1 MPITGALPEGTL
13 KLINQLAPESLVDTA
28 ALAAAGLLSAAYVL
42 RGYVWDR
49 PDPYDYIWYEKP
61 QEDGAGAGGG
71 AANKKSRNIA
81 ERLEELGKDVVVF
94 WGSQSGTAEGFANRL
109 ARELHQRFHL
119 DAMSADLSDY
129 DAETI
134 ARIPQ
139 TKLAVF
145 VLSTYG
151 EGDPS
156 DNTGPFWDWLTKL
169 QPGPGP
175 GSGPEDRP
183 LASLRYAAFGLGNSN
198 YRYYNKVVD
207 VVDKALEACGASRL
221 APLGRADDAQGAT
234 EEDFLAWKDDLYK
247 VLRDTL
253 RLEEHEVVHE
263 PSLAVVEDDSLEPQ
277 DLHVGEPV
285 HLIEGS
291 GKASAN
297 SAIKPLRI
305 KKAYSLFPS
314 PGGPRDCLHLDLDLG
329 AGSELTYKTGDHL
342 AVWPIN
348 PDQEV
353 ERLLN
358 VLGLAGRRGV
368 PISINALDAAVKIRI
383 PTPTNVETLF
393 RYYLEI
399 GAAVPR
405 DAVRG
410 LAQFAP
416 SPGAKE
422 FLLDLGREK
431 ETYAAFIASNHLT
444 VGKLLELASAAD
456 GNHAI
461 SAWTGIPLSY
471 LIETLPRSQPR
482 YYSISSSSV
491 VSPKTP
497 SITVAV
503 SDTPLSA
510 SPSTA
515 IPGLTTNYLQAL
527 SRSLPDSQATRQ
539 TEGLS
544 YALSGPSN
552 ALEGG
557 HVYAHIRR
565 SKFKLPMLSSHPLV
579 MVAAGTGLAPF
590 RAFITERLR
599 LQSVGRDVGRM
610 LLFFG
615 CQRPDVDFI
624 YREELEQMERDLG
637 GKLKIVTAF
646 SRQKGARKVYVQDRV
661 RELGAEVTGLLEE
674 GATLYMCGRASM
686 AREVGK
692 TLGDV
697 VKESKGWD
705 DAQVKDWSEG
715 LKRNR
720 KWQEDVWG

>member
-1 MPITGALPEGTL
+1 MSIPGALPESTL
-13 KLINQLAPESLVDTA
+13 KLLSQLTPTNAADAA
-28 ALAAAGLLSAAYVL
+28 ALTAGGLLAAAYVL
-42 RGYVWDR
+42 RGYTWDK
-49 PDPYDYIWYEKP
+49 PDPYNYIWYERP
-61 QEDGAGAGGG
+61 QQGAGAGS
-71 AANKKSRNIA
+71 ANKRSKNIA
-81 ERLEELGKDVVVF
+81 ERLEELSSRLQGKDVVIF

-119 DAMSADLSDY
+119 QTMSADLSDY

-134 ARIPQ
+134 AQIPQ
-139 TKLAVF
+139 AGLAIFIV
-145 VLSTYG
+145 STYG

-156 DNTGPFWDWLTKL
+156 DNASLFWDWLTKL
-169 QPGPGP
+169 Q
-175 GSGPEDRP
+175 DKP

-198 YRYYNKVVD
+198 YRYYNRVVD
-207 VVDKALEACGASRL
+207 VVDKALEDGGASRL
-221 APLGRADDAQGAT
+221 APVGRADDAQGAT

-247 VLRDTL
+247 IFREDLKL
-253 RLEEHEVVHE
+253 QEHEVVYE
-263 PSLAVVEDDSLEPQ
+263 PSLAVVEDESLEPQ
-277 DLHVGEPV
+277 DLHIGEPV

-291 GKASAN
+291 GKSTAN
-297 SAIKPLRI
+297 SAIKPLKI
-305 KKAYSLFPS
+305 KTAYDLFSS
-314 PGGPRDCLHLDLDLG
+314 PKRSCLHLDLELD
-329 AGSELTYKTGDHL
+329 SSSQLTYKTGDHL
-342 AVWPIN
+342 AIWPIN

-353 ERLLN
+353 ERLLR
-358 VLGLAGRRGV
+358 VLGLTDRRNTPV
-368 PISINALDAAVKIRI
+368 SINALDASMKIRI
-383 PTPTNVETLF
+383 PTPTSAETLF

-399 GAAVPR
+399 CAAVPR

-410 LAQFAP
+410 LAQFSP
-416 SPGAKE
+416 SPAAKE
-422 FLLDLGREK
+422 FLLNLGRDK
-431 ETYAAFIASNHLT
+431 DNYAGFLASNHLT
-444 VGKLLELASAAD
+444 VGKLLELAAKAD
-456 GNHAI
+456 GNEATAVW
-461 SAWTGIPLSY
+461 SAIPLSY

-491 VSPKTP
+491 VSPKAP

-510 SPSTA
+510 SSDSA

-527 SRSLPDSQATRQ
+527 SRSLRDSQSNQQ
-539 TEGLS
+539 TVGLS

-557 HVYAHIRR
+557 RVYAHIRR
-565 SKFKLPMLSSHPLV
+565 SKFKLPMLASHPLI

-599 LQSVGRDVGRM
+599 LQSIGKDVGQM
-610 LLFFG
+610 MLFFG
-615 CQRPDVDFI
+615 CQRPDEDYI
-624 YREELEQMERDLG
+624 YKEELEQMEKDLG

-646 SRQKGARKVYVQDRV
+646 SRQEGTKKTYVQDRV
-661 RELGAEVTGLLEE
+661 RELGKEVERLLAD
-674 GATLYMCGRASM
+674 GASLYMCGRASM

-697 VKESKGWD
+697 VKAEKGWD
-705 DAQVKDWSEG
+705 DAQVKDWSEA

>member
-1 MPITGALPEGTL
+1 MPITGTLPEGTL
-13 KLINQLAPESLVDTA
+13 RLINQLAPESLADTA
-28 ALAAAGLLSAAYVL
+28 ALAATGLLSAAYVM
-42 RGYVWDR
+42 RGYAWDR
-49 PDPYDYIWYEKP
+49 PDPYEYIWYEKP
-61 QEDGAGAGGG
+61 QQDAAGGSS
-71 AANKKSRNIA
+71 AASKKSRNIA

-129 DAETI
+129 DAETV
-134 ARIPQ
+134 AQIPQ

-169 QPGPGP
+169 QG
-175 GSGPEDRP
+175 RP

-198 YRYYNKVVD
+198 YRYYNKVVN
-207 VVDKALEACGASRL
+207 VVDRALEGCGASRL
-221 APLGRADDAQGAT
+221 APVGRADDAQGAT

-247 VLRDTL
+247 VLRETL
-253 RLEEHEVVHE
+253 SLQEHEVVHE
-263 PSLAVVEDDSLEPQ
+263 PSLAVVEDESLEPQ

-291 GKASAN
+291 GKSSAN
-297 SAIKPLRI
+297 SAIRPLKI
-305 KKAYSLFPS
+305 KKAYSLFSS
-314 PGGPRDCLHLDLDLG
+314 PGGGGGGRGCLHLDLDLG
-329 AGSELTYKTGDHL
+329 GNSQLTYKTGDHL
-342 AVWPIN
+342 AIWPIN

-353 ERLLN
+353 ERLLH
-358 VLGLAGRRGV
+358 VLGLADRRSV
-368 PISINALDAAVKIRI
+368 PISINALDAAVKVRI

-399 GAAVPR
+399 CAAVPR

-422 FLLDLGREK
+422 FLLNLGREK
-431 ETYAAFIASNHLT
+431 ENYATFIASNHLT
-444 VGKLLELASAAD
+444 VGKLLELANAAD
-456 GNHAI
+456 GNHAA

-491 VSPKTP
+491 VSPKAP

-503 SDTPLSA
+503 SDTPLPA

-527 SRSLPDSQATRQ
+527 SRSLQDSQTTRQ
-539 TEGLS
+539 TEGMS

-599 LQSVGRDVGRM
+599 LQSIGKDVGRM
-610 LLFFG
+610 MLFFG
-615 CQRPDVDFI
+615 CQRPDDDFI
-624 YREELEQMERDLG
+624 YREELEQMERDLD

-646 SRQKGARKVYVQDRV
+646 SRQEGSRKVYVQDRV
-661 RELGAEVTGLLEE
+661 LEFGGEVTGLLEE
-674 GATLYMCGRASM
+674 GASLYMCGRASM

-697 VKESKGWD
+697 VKESKGWN

>member
-1 MPITGALPEGTL
+1 MSLPGALPESTL
-13 KLINQLAPESLVDTA
+13 KLLSQLAPGTVADTA

-42 RGYVWDR
+42 RGYAWDR
-49 PDPYDYIWYEKP
+49 PDPYNYIWYEKP
-61 QEDGAGAGGG
+61 QQGADGN
-71 AANKKSRNIA
+71 AANKKSKNIA

-119 DAMSADLSDY
+119 NTMSADLSDY
-129 DAETI
+129 DADTI
-134 ARIPQ
+134 TQIPQ
-139 TKLAVF
+139 TKLAIF
-145 VLSTYG
+145 IISTYG

-156 DNTGPFWDWLTKL
+156 DNATLFWDWLTKL
-169 QPGPGP
+169 Q
-175 GSGPEDRP
+175 DKP

-207 VVDKALEACGASRL
+207 VVDKALVDCGASRL
-221 APLGRADDAQGAT
+221 APVGRADDAVGAT
-234 EEDFLAWKDDLYK
+234 EEDFLSWKDDLYK
-247 VLRDTL
+247 VFRDEL
-253 RLEEHEVVHE
+253 KLQEHEVVHE
-263 PSLAVVEDDSLEPQ
+263 PSLAVVEDESLEPQ
-277 DLHVGEPV
+277 DLHIGEPV

-291 GKASAN
+291 GKSTAN
-297 SAIKPLRI
+297 SAIKALKI
-305 KKAYSLFPS
+305 KDARSLFSS
-314 PGGPRDCLHLDLDLG
+314 PGRSCLHLDLDLG
-329 AGSELTYKTGDHL
+329 NSSQITYKTGDHL

-358 VLGLAGRRGV
+358 VLGLSERRSI
-368 PISINALDAAVKIRI
+368 PISINALDAAVKVRI

-399 GAAVPR
+399 CAAVPR

-416 SPGAKE
+416 SPASKE
-422 FLLDLGREK
+422 ILLNLGRDK
-431 ETYAAFIASNHLT
+431 DNYAAFLASNHLT
-444 VGKLLELASAAD
+444 IGKLLEYAAKAD
-456 GNHAI
+456 GNAT
-461 SAWTGIPLSY
+461 SAAWSGIPLSY

-491 VSPKTP
+491 VSPKAP

-510 SPSTA
+510 SPTTA
-515 IPGLTTNYLQAL
+515 IPGLTTNYLQSL
-527 SRSLPDSQATRQ
+527 SNSLQDSQATQQ

-557 HVYAHIRR
+557 LVYAHIRR

-590 RAFITERLR
+590 RAFIMERLR
-599 LQSVGRDVGRM
+599 LQSVGKDIGQM
-610 LLFFG
+610 ILFFG
-615 CQRPDVDFI
+615 CQRPDDDYI
-624 YREELEQMERDLG
+624 YKEELEQMEKDLG

-646 SRQKGARKVYVQDRV
+646 SRQEGAKKIYVQDRV
-661 RELGAEVTGLLEE
+661 RELGAEVLGLLEE
-674 GATLYMCGRASM
+674 SASLYMCGRASM

-697 VKESKGWD
+697 VRADKGWS

>member
-1 MPITGALPEGTL
+1 MSIPGALPESTL
-13 KLINQLAPESLVDTA
+13 KLLAQLAPGTVADTA

-42 RGYVWDR
+42 RGYTWDK
-49 PDPYDYIWYEKP
+49 PDPYNYIFYERP
-61 QEDGAGAGGG
+61 QQGAGGN
-71 AANKKSRNIA
+71 AAHKRSKNIA

-119 DAMSADLSDY
+119 QAMSADLSDY
-129 DAETI
+129 DADTI
-134 ARIPQ
+134 TQIPQ
-139 TKLAVF
+139 TKLAIF
-145 VLSTYG
+145 IISTYG

-156 DNTGPFWDWLTKL
+156 DNAGLFWDWLTKL
-169 QPGPGP
+169 Q
-175 GSGPEDRP
+175 DKP
-183 LASLRYAAFGLGNSN
+183 LTSLRYAAFGLGNSN
-198 YRYYNKVVD
+198 YRYYNRVVD
-207 VVDKALEACGASRL
+207 VVDEALVERGASRL
-221 APLGRADDAQGAT
+221 APVGRADDAQGAT
-234 EEDFLAWKDDLYK
+234 EEDFLSWKDDLYK
-247 VLRDTL
+247 VLREAL
-253 RLEEHEVVHE
+253 KLQEHEVVHE
-263 PSLAVVEDDSLEPQ
+263 PSLAVVEDESLEPQ
-277 DLHVGEPV
+277 DLHIGEPV

-297 SAIKPLRI
+297 SAIKALKI
-305 KKAYSLFPS
+305 KRAHSLFSS
-314 PGGPRDCLHLDLDLG
+314 PGRSCLHLDL
-329 AGSELTYKTGDHL
+329 ELDNNSQITYKTGDHL
-342 AVWPIN
+342 AIWPIN

-353 ERLLN
+353 ERLLK
-358 VLGLAGRRGV
+358 VLGLSERRSI

-399 GAAVPR
+399 CAAVPR

-416 SPGAKE
+416 SPSSKE
-422 FLLDLGREK
+422 FLLNLGREK
-431 ETYAAFIASNHLT
+431 DNYASFLASNHLT
-444 VGKLLELASAAD
+444 IGKLLELAANAD
-456 GNHAI
+456 GNQAAA
-461 SAWTGIPLSY
+461 SWSGIPLSY

-491 VSPKTP
+491 VSPKAP

-527 SRSLPDSQATRQ
+527 SQSLQNSQSTQQ

-544 YALSGPSN
+544 YALSGPSE

-557 HVYAHIRR
+557 LVYAHFRR

-599 LQSVGRDVGRM
+599 LLSIGKDIGQM
-610 LLFFG
+610 MLFFG
-615 CQRPDVDFI
+615 CQRPDEDYI
-624 YREELEQMERDLG
+624 YKEELEQMEKELG
-637 GKLKIVTAF
+637 GKLKIITAF
-646 SRQKGARKVYVQDRV
+646 SRQEGTKKTYVQDRV
-661 RELGAEVTGLLEE
+661 REMGKEVSQLLES
-674 GATLYMCGRASM
+674 GASLYMCGRASM

-697 VKESKGWD
+697 VRTDKGWD
-705 DAQVKDWSEG
+705 DAQVKEWSEG

>member
-1 MPITGALPEGTL
+1 MSITGTLPEGTL
-13 KLINQLAPESLVDTA
+13 RLINQLAPESLADTA

-42 RGYVWDR
+42 RGYAWDR
-49 PDPYDYIWYEKP
+49 PDPYEYIWYEKP
-61 QEDGAGAGGG
+61 QQDAAGGSS

-134 ARIPQ
+134 AQIPQ

-169 QPGPGP
+169 Q
-175 GSGPEDRP
+175 DRP

-207 VVDKALEACGASRL
+207 VVDKALEDCGASRL

-247 VLRDTL
+247 VLRETL
-253 RLEEHEVVHE
+253 KLQEHEVVHE
-263 PSLAVVEDDSLEPQ
+263 PSLAVVEDESLEPQ

-291 GKASAN
+291 GKPSAN
-297 SAIKPLRI
+297 SAIRPLKI
-305 KKAYSLFPS
+305 KKAYSLFSS
-314 PGGPRDCLHLDLDLG
+314 PGGGGRGCLHLDLDLG
-329 AGSELTYKTGDHL
+329 GSSQLAYKTGDHL
-342 AVWPIN
+342 AIWPIN

-353 ERLLN
+353 ERLLH
-358 VLGLAGRRGV
+358 VLGLADRRSV
-368 PISINALDAAVKIRI
+368 PISINALDAAVKVRI

-399 GAAVPR
+399 CAAVPR

-422 FLLDLGREK
+422 FLLNLGREK
-431 ETYAAFIASNHLT
+431 ENYATFIASNHLT
-444 VGKLLELASAAD
+444 VGKLLELASTAD
-456 GNHAI
+456 GNHAA

-491 VSPKTP
+491 VSPKAP

-503 SDTPLSA
+503 SDTPLPA

-527 SRSLPDSQATRQ
+527 SRSLQDSQTTRQ
-539 TEGLS
+539 TERLS

-599 LQSVGRDVGRM
+599 LQSIGKDVGRM
-610 LLFFG
+610 MLFFG
-615 CQRPDVDFI
+615 CQRPDDDFI
-624 YREELEQMERDLG
+624 YKEELEQMERDLG

-646 SRQKGARKVYVQDRV
+646 SRQEGAKKVYVQDRV
-661 RELGAEVTGLLEE
+661 LEFGSEVTGLLEE
-674 GATLYMCGRASM
+674 GASLYMCGRASM

-692 TLGDV
+692 TLGGV
-697 VKESKGWD
+697 VKESKGWN

>member
-1 MPITGALPEGTL
+1 MSLSGALPESTL
-13 KLINQLAPESLVDTA
+13 KLISQLAPGTVADTA

-42 RGYVWDR
+42 RGYAWDK
-49 PDPYDYIWYEKP
+49 PDPYNYIWYEKP
-61 QEDGAGAGGG
+61 QQGADGN
-71 AANKKSRNIA
+71 AANKKSKNIA
-81 ERLEELGKDVVVF
+81 ERLEELSHVQGKDVVVF

-119 DAMSADLSDY
+119 NTMSADLSDY
-129 DAETI
+129 DADTI
-134 ARIPQ
+134 TQIPQ
-139 TKLAVF
+139 TKLAIF
-145 VLSTYG
+145 IISTYG

-156 DNTGPFWDWLTKL
+156 DNASLFWDWLTKL
-169 QPGPGP
+169 Q
-175 GSGPEDRP
+175 DKP

-207 VVDKALEACGASRL
+207 VVDKALVDCGASRL
-221 APLGRADDAQGAT
+221 APVGRADDAVGAT
-234 EEDFLAWKDDLYK
+234 EEDFLSWKDDLYK
-247 VLRDTL
+247 VFRDDL
-253 RLEEHEVVHE
+253 KLQEHEVVHE
-263 PSLAVVEDDSLEPQ
+263 PSLAVVEDESLEPQ
-277 DLHVGEPV
+277 DLHIGEPV

-291 GKASAN
+291 GKSTAN
-297 SAIKPLRI
+297 SAIKALKI
-305 KKAYSLFPS
+305 KNARSLFSS
-314 PGGPRDCLHLDLDLG
+314 PGRSCLHLDLDLG
-329 AGSELTYKTGDHL
+329 NSSQITYKTGDHL

-358 VLGLAGRRGV
+358 VLGLSERRNI
-368 PISINALDAAVKIRI
+368 PISINALDAAVKVRI

-399 GAAVPR
+399 CAAVPR

-416 SPGAKE
+416 SPASKE
-422 FLLDLGREK
+422 ILLNLGRDK
-431 ETYAAFIASNHLT
+431 DNYAAFLASNHLT
-444 VGKLLELASAAD
+444 IGKLLEYAAKAD
-456 GNHAI
+456 GNATS
-461 SAWTGIPLSY
+461 SAWSGIPLSY

-491 VSPKTP
+491 VSPKAP

-510 SPSTA
+510 SPTTA
-515 IPGLTTNYLQAL
+515 IPGLTTNYLQSL
-527 SRSLPDSQATRQ
+527 SNSLQDSQATQQ

-557 HVYAHIRR
+557 LVYAHIRR

-590 RAFITERLR
+590 RAFIMERLR
-599 LQSVGRDVGRM
+599 LQSVGKDIGQM
-610 LLFFG
+610 ILFFG
-615 CQRPDVDFI
+615 CQRPDDDYI
-624 YREELEQMERDLG
+624 YKEELEQMEKDLG

-646 SRQKGARKVYVQDRV
+646 SRQEGAKKTYVQDRV
-661 RELGAEVTGLLEE
+661 RELGAEVLGLLEE
-674 GATLYMCGRASM
+674 SASLYMCGRASM

-697 VKESKGWD
+697 MRADKGWS

>member
-1 MPITGALPEGTL
+1 MSIPGALPENTL
-13 KLINQLAPESLVDTA
+13 KLISQLTPSTVADTA

-42 RGYVWDR
+42 RGYAWDK

-61 QEDGAGAGGG
+61 QQGAGGN
-71 AANKKSRNIA
+71 AANKRSRNVA

-119 DAMSADLSDY
+119 NTMSADLSDF

-134 ARIPQ
+134 AQIPQ
-139 TKLAVF
+139 TKLAIF
-145 VLSTYG
+145 IISTYG

-156 DNTGPFWDWLTKL
+156 DNASLFWDWVTKL
-169 QPGPGP
+169 Q
-175 GSGPEDRP
+175 SKT
-183 LASLRYAAFGLGNSN
+183 LTSLRYAAFGLGNSN
-198 YRYYNKVVD
+198 YRYYNRVVD
-207 VVDKALEACGASRL
+207 VVDKSLEDCGASRL
-221 APLGRADDAQGAT
+221 APVGRADDAQGAT
-234 EEDFLAWKDDLYK
+234 EEDFLSWKDGLFK
-247 VLRDTL
+247 VFCETL
-253 RLEEHEVVHE
+253 KLQEHEVVHE
-263 PSLAVVEDDSLEPQ
+263 PSLSVIEDESLEPQ
-277 DLHVGEPV
+277 DLHIGEPV

-291 GKASAN
+291 GKSTAN
-297 SAIKPLRI
+297 SAIKPLKI
-305 KKAYSLFPS
+305 KKAYSLFSS
-314 PGGPRDCLHLDLDLG
+314 PGRSCLHLDLDLG
-329 AGSELTYKTGDHL
+329 SSSQLTYKTGDHL

-358 VLGLAGRRGV
+358 VLGLSERRSI
-368 PISINALDAAVKIRI
+368 PISIKALDAAVKVRI

-399 GAAVPR
+399 CAAVPR

-416 SPGAKE
+416 SSAAKE
-422 FLLDLGREK
+422 FLLNLGRDK
-431 ETYAAFIASNHLT
+431 DNYATFLASNHLT
-444 VGKLLELASAAD
+444 IGKLLELAAKAD
-456 GNHAI
+456 GSQTT
-461 SAWTGIPLSY
+461 SAWAGIPLSY

-491 VSPKTP
+491 VSPKAP

-510 SPSTA
+510 SPSSA
-515 IPGLTTNYLQAL
+515 IPGLTTNYLQVL
-527 SRSLPDSQATRQ
+527 SRSLQDSQVTQQA
-539 TEGLS
+539 EGLS

-557 HVYAHIRR
+557 FVYAHIRR

-590 RAFITERLR
+590 RAFITERMR
-599 LQSVGRDVGRM
+599 LQSIGKDVGQM
-610 LLFFG
+610 ILFFG
-615 CQRPDVDFI
+615 CQRPDDDYI
-624 YREELEQMERDLG
+624 YKEELEQMEKDLG

-646 SRQKGARKVYVQDRV
+646 SRQEGTKKVYVQDKV
-661 RELGAEVTGLLEE
+661 REFGSDVMRLLED
-674 GATLYMCGRASM
+674 GASLYMCGRASM

-692 TLGDV
+692 TLGDIV
-697 VKESKGWD
+697 GADKEWS
-705 DAQVKDWSEG
+705 DAQVKEWSEG

>member
-1 MPITGALPEGTL
+1 MSLPGALPESTL
-13 KLINQLAPESLVDTA
+13 KLLSQLAPGTVADTA

-42 RGYVWDR
+42 RGYAWDR
-49 PDPYDYIWYEKP
+49 PDPYNYIWYEKP
-61 QEDGAGAGGG
+61 QQGADGN
-71 AANKKSRNIA
+71 AANKKSKNIA
-81 ERLEELGKDVVVF
+81 ERLEELSHVQGKDVVVF

-119 DAMSADLSDY
+119 NTMSADLSDY
-129 DAETI
+129 DADTI
-134 ARIPQ
+134 TQIPQ
-139 TKLAVF
+139 TKLAIF
-145 VLSTYG
+145 IISTYG

-156 DNTGPFWDWLTKL
+156 DNASLFWDWLTKL
-169 QPGPGP
+169 Q
-175 GSGPEDRP
+175 DKP
-183 LASLRYAAFGLGNSN
+183 LTSLRYAAFGLGNSN

-207 VVDKALEACGASRL
+207 VVDKALVDCGASRS
-221 APLGRADDAQGAT
+221 APVGRADDAVGAT
-234 EEDFLAWKDDLYK
+234 EEDFLSWKDDLYK
-247 VLRDTL
+247 VFRDEL
-253 RLEEHEVVHE
+253 KLQEHEVVHE
-263 PSLAVVEDDSLEPQ
+263 PSLAVVEDESLEPQ
-277 DLHVGEPV
+277 DLHIGEPV

-291 GKASAN
+291 GKSTAN
-297 SAIKPLRI
+297 SAIKALKI
-305 KKAYSLFPS
+305 KNARSLFSS
-314 PGGPRDCLHLDLDLG
+314 PGRSCLHLDLDLG
-329 AGSELTYKTGDHL
+329 NSSQITYKTGDHL

-358 VLGLAGRRGV
+358 VLGLSERRSI
-368 PISINALDAAVKIRI
+368 PISINALDAAVKVKI

-399 GAAVPR
+399 CAAVPR

-416 SPGAKE
+416 SPASKE
-422 FLLDLGREK
+422 ILLNLGRDK
-431 ETYAAFIASNHLT
+431 DNYAAFLASNHLT
-444 VGKLLELASAAD
+444 IGKLLEYAAKAD
-456 GNHAI
+456 GNATL
-461 SAWTGIPLSY
+461 SAWSGIPLSY

-491 VSPKTP
+491 VSPKAP

-510 SPSTA
+510 SPTTA
-515 IPGLTTNYLQAL
+515 IPGLTTNYLQSL
-527 SRSLPDSQATRQ
+527 SNSLQDSKATQQ

-557 HVYAHIRR
+557 LVYAHIRR
-565 SKFKLPMLSSHPLV
+565 SRFKLPMLSSHPLV

-590 RAFITERLR
+590 RAFIMERLR
-599 LQSVGRDVGRM
+599 LQSVGKDIGQM
-610 LLFFG
+610 ILFFG
-615 CQRPDVDFI
+615 CQRPDDDYI
-624 YREELEQMERDLG
+624 YKEELEQMEKDLG

-646 SRQKGARKVYVQDRV
+646 SRQEGAKKTYVQDRV
-661 RELGAEVTGLLEE
+661 RELGAEVLGLLEE
-674 GATLYMCGRASM
+674 SASLYMCGRASM

-692 TLGDV
+692 TLGDIV
-697 VKESKGWD
+697 RADKGWS